1 MTVLETMVFRNR
13 ALRLRPVNS
22 VKHVVDIQGG
32 LVAGTQTAA
41 TLIES
46 VDNPV
51 VSNSTDVATA
61 SNVRAIF
68 LNVQVAATGTAA
80 LANVYFYV
88 AKNPSNQ
95 IATASFPNG
104 NVVGVS
110 DLKKLIIHQEMLM
123 TEKNTTAIARTMFRG
138 VVMIPRH
145 MQRMGQ
151 DDELQIFLF
160 APGVNFDFCVQC
172 IYKEFR

>member
-1 MTVLETMVFRNR
+1 MAQERMVFRNR
-13 ALRLRPVNS
+13 ALRLRPINS
-22 VKHVVDIQGG
+22 VKHIVDIQGG
-32 LVAGTQTAA
+32 LVGGTQTAA

-51 VSNSTDVATA
+51 LANATDCATA

-80 LANVYFYV
+80 LANVYFYI
-88 AKNPSNQ
+88 AKNPSNE
-95 IATASFPNG
+95 IATATWPNG
-104 NVVGVS
+104 NVVGSS
-110 DLKKLIIHQEMLM
+110 DKKKLVIHQEMIM

-138 VVMIPRH
+138 VILIPRH
-145 MQRMGQ
+145 MQRNGQ

-160 APGVNFDFCVQC
+160 SPGVNFDFCVQC

>member
-1 MTVLETMVFRNR
+1 MVQERMVFRNR

-22 VKHVVDIQGG
+22 VKHIVDIQGG
-32 LVAGTQTAA
+32 LVGGTQTAA

-46 VDNPV
+46 VDNPIL
-51 VSNSTDVATA
+51 SEPTDCATA
-61 SNVRAIF
+61 SNVRSIF

-80 LANVYFYV
+80 LANVYFYI
-88 AKNPSNQ
+88 AKNQSNQ
-95 IATASFPNG
+95 IATTAFPNG
-104 NVVGVS
+104 NVVGSS
-110 DLKKLIIHQEMLM
+110 DLKKLVIHQEMLM

-138 VVMIPRH
+138 VILIPRH
-145 MQRMGQ
+145 MQRNGQ

-160 APGVNFDFCVQC
+160 SPGVNFDFCVQC